1 MKFGKPLI
9 AASALAAALLLPATP
24 AAAEPATYNLSNGN
38 VVISED
44 GEYVITQDDPKTP
57 VTKTITVDAGVN
69 ATVTLSGV
77 NIEFSEDA
85 WRYCA
90 FKIEDDSTGDV
101 TVILAE
107 GTQNRLVSGP
117 NAAGLQKNGAGEN
130 VGTLTITGDGSLY
143 ASTKNLFSFSA
154 GIGSS
159 VDNSTR
165 NIIIENGN
173 IEAYGWGGAGI
184 GAGGAYT
191 LGSMTS
197 ATNIRINGGT
207 VITSAENRAYGI
219 GGSTWHR
226 EEIGATS
233 IFIAGGTIT
242 DNSRYGIGSD
252 NRANQSIVITGG
264 SVKSTAGFTT
274 QPTDGEGNAV
284 YLLTVPNP
292 NDQAVT
298 VDGIDYQPAN
308 HRSADPTDSNLYL
321 YVTGIDHAVKLGCR
335 CTPYSFA
342 NGTFTAGEPYDEHT
356 AGDTLEFDENCHR
369 SVCTVCGITL
379 GTSEHTFSMQSDES
393 GHWHACTAC
402 GYATDAEPHAFEW
415 IVDREA
421 TATEAGSKHEECT
434 TCGYVKAAV
443 EIPATSTTVGS
454 SDNSTGSIQNPS
466 TSDKENGKA
475 LPATSDPAA
484 AIAAATIA
492 MGGMLFAGG
501 YALSRKTR

>member
-1 MKFGKPLI
+1 MKFGKLAI
-9 AASALAAALLLPATP
+9 AATALAAALLLPATP
-24 AAAEPATYNLSNGN
+24 AAAEPVTYNLSDGN
-38 VVISED
+38 VVISRN
-44 GEYVITQDDPKTP
+44 GEYVITQDDPSTP
-57 VTKTITVDAGVN
+57 VTNTITVDAGVN

-77 NIEFSEDA
+77 NIERGVSEWHA
-85 WRYCA
+85 CA
-90 FKIEDDSTGDV
+90 FKIEDDSTGNV
-101 TVILAE
+101 TVVLAE
-107 GTQNRLVSGP
+107 GTANRLVSGP

-130 VGTLTITGDGSLY
+130 VGTLTITGNGSLY
-143 ASTKNLFSFSA
+143 ASTKHPSSFSA

-159 VDNSTR
+159 VNNSTR
-165 NIIIENGN
+165 NITIENGN
-173 IEAYGWGGAGI
+173 IEAFGRGGAGI
-184 GAGGAYT
+184 GAGSAWT
-191 LGSMTS
+191 EGSMTS
-197 ATNIRINGGT
+197 ATNIRFNGGT
-207 VITSAENRAYGI
+207 VITSASILANGI
-219 GGSTWHR
+219 GGGMR
-226 EEIGATS
+226 GNGEIGATS
-233 IFIAGGTIT
+233 ILIAGGTIT
-242 DNSRYGIGSD
+242 DSSEKGIGSD

-298 VDGIDYQPAN
+298 VDGIDYQPVN
-308 HRSADPTDSNLYL
+308 HRSVDSTDGNLYL
-321 YVTGIDHAVKLGCR
+321 YVTGASHAITVGCQH
-335 CTPYSFA
+335 TSYSFA
-342 NGTFTAGEPYDEHT
+342 NGTFTAGEPYYEHT
-356 AGDTLEFDENCHR
+356 AGDTLEFDENCHW
-369 SVCTVCGITL
+369 SVCTVCGITF
-379 GTSEHTFSMQSDES
+379 GTSEHTFSTQSDES

-421 TATEAGSKHEECT
+421 TASEAGSKHEECT
-434 TCGYVKAAV
+434 TCGYAKAAV
-443 EIPATSTTVGS
+443 EIPATSTTEGS

>member
-24 AAAEPATYNLSNGN
+24 AAAEPVTYNLSDGN
-38 VVISED
+38 VVISQN
-44 GEYVITQDDPKTP
+44 GEYVITQDDPNTP
-57 VTKTITVDAGVN
+57 VTNTITVDAGVN

-85 WRYCA
+85 WWHCA
-90 FKIEDDSTGDV
+90 FKIEDDSTGNV
-101 TVILAE
+101 TVVLAE
-107 GTQNRLVSGP
+107 DTANRLVSGP

-130 VGTLTITGDGSLY
+130 VGTLTITGNGSLY
-143 ASTKNLFSFSA
+143 ASTKNPSSFSA

-191 LGSMTS
+191 QGSMTS

-207 VITSAENRAYGI
+207 VITSAGNGAYGI
-219 GGSTWHR
+219 GGGTWYGG
-226 EEIGATS
+226 EIGATS

-274 QPTDGEGNAV
+274 QPTDGNGNNV
-284 YLLTVPNP
+284 YLLTVSNP
-292 NDQAVT
+292 DDLPIE
-298 VDGIDYQPAN
+298 VDGTACQPVN
-308 HRSADPTDSNLYL
+308 HRSVDSTDGNLYL
-321 YVTGIDHAVKLGCR
+321 YVTGASHAITVGCQH
-335 CTPYSFA
+335 TSYSFA
-342 NGTFTAGEPYDEHT
+342 NGTFTAGEPYYEHT

-379 GTSEHTFSMQSDES
+379 GTSEHTFSTQSDES

-434 TCGYVKAAV
+434 TCGYAKAAV
-443 EIPATSTTVGS
+443 EIPATGTTEGS

-484 AIAAATIA
+484 VTAAATIA

>member
-24 AAAEPATYNLSNGN
+24 AAAEPVTYNLSDGN
-38 VVISED
+38 VVISQN
-44 GEYVITQDDPKTP
+44 GEYVITQDDPNTP

-90 FKIEDDSTGDV
+90 FKIEDDSTGNV
-101 TVILAE
+101 TVVLAE
-107 GTQNRLVSGP
+107 GTANRLVSGP
-117 NAAGLQKNGAGEN
+117 NAAGLQKNGAGED

-143 ASTKNLFSFSA
+143 ASTKHPSSCSA

-159 VDNSTR
+159 INSSTR
-165 NIIIENGN
+165 NITIENGN
-173 IEAYGWGGAGI
+173 IEAHGRGGAGI
-184 GAGGAYT
+184 GAGGAWSE
-191 LGSMTS
+191 GSMTS
-197 ATNIRINGGT
+197 ATNIRFNGGT
-207 VITSAENRAYGI
+207 VITSENNEANGI
-219 GGSTWHR
+219 GGGAWGR
-226 EEIGATS
+226 GEIGATS

-242 DNSRYGIGSD
+242 DNSSYGIGSH

-274 QPTDGEGNAV
+274 QPTDGNGDNV
-284 YLLTVPNP
+284 YLLTVSNP
-292 NDQAVT
+292 DDLPIE
-298 VDGIDYQPAN
+298 VDGTACQPVN
-308 HRSADPTDSNLYL
+308 HRSVDSTDGNLYL
-321 YVTGIDHAVKLGCR
+321 YVTGASHAITVGCQH
-335 CTPYSFA
+335 TSYSFA
-342 NGTFTAGEPYDEHT
+342 NGTFTAGEPYYEHT

-434 TCGYVKAAV
+434 TCGYAKAAV
-443 EIPATSTTVGS
+443 EIPSTGTTEGS

-484 AIAAATIA
+484 VTAAATIA

>member
-24 AAAEPATYNLSNGN
+24 AAAEPVTYNLSDGN
-38 VVISED
+38 VVISEN
-44 GEYVITQDDPKTP
+44 GEYVITQDDPNTP
-57 VTKTITVDAGVN
+57 VTNTIEVKADVDA
-69 ATVTLSGV
+69 TITLSGV
-77 NIEFSEDA
+77 NIELDENN
-85 WRYCA
+85 WRACA

-101 TVILAE
+101 TVVLAE
-107 GTQNRLVSGP
+107 GTANRLVSSP

-130 VGTLTITGDGSLY
+130 VGTLTITGNGSLY
-143 ASTKNLFSFSA
+143 ASTKRPSSFSA

-159 VDNSTR
+159 VNNSTR
-165 NIIIENGN
+165 NITIENGN
-173 IEAYGWGGAGI
+173 IEAFGRGGAGI
-184 GAGGAYT
+184 GAGSAWT
-191 LGSMTS
+191 EGSMTS
-197 ATNIRINGGT
+197 ATNIRFNGGT
-207 VITSAENRAYGI
+207 VITSASLANGI
-219 GGSTWHR
+219 GGGMR
-226 EEIGATS
+226 GNGEIGATS

-242 DNSRYGIGSD
+242 DNSPYGIGSD

-298 VDGIDYQPAN
+298 VDGIDYQPVN
-308 HRSADPTDSNLYL
+308 HRNANPTDSNLYL
-321 YVTGIDHAVKLGCR
+321 YVTGIDHTVKLGCR

-356 AGDTLEFDENCHR
+356 AGDTLEFDENCHS
-369 SVCTVCGITL
+369 SVCTVCGITF
-379 GTSEHTFSMQSDES
+379 GTSEHTFSTQSDES

-434 TCGYVKAAV
+434 TCGYAKAAV
-443 EIPATSTTVGS
+443 EIPATSTTEGS

-484 AIAAATIA
+484 ATAAATIA

>member
-1 MKFGKPLI
+1 MKFGKLAI
-9 AASALAAALLLPATP
+9 AATALAAALLLPATP
-24 AAAEPATYNLSNGN
+24 AAAEPVTHNLSRDSIT
-38 VVISED
+38 ISED
-44 GEYVITQDDPKTP
+44 GEYVITQDGPNTP
-57 VTKTITVDAGVN
+57 VTNTIEVKADVDA
-69 ATVTLSGV
+69 TITLSGV
-77 NIEFSEDA
+77 NIEFDEND
-85 WRYCA
+85 WRACA
-90 FKIEDDSTGDV
+90 FKIEDNSTGDV

-130 VGTLTITGDGSLY
+130 VGTLTITGNGSLY
-143 ASTKNLFSFSA
+143 ASTKNRFSFSA

-298 VDGIDYQPAN
+298 VDGIDYQPVN

-356 AGDTLEFDENCHR
+356 AGDTLEFDENCHW
-369 SVCTVCGITL
+369 SVCTVCGITF
-379 GTSEHTFSMQSDES
+379 GTSEHTFSTQSDES

-434 TCGYVKAAV
+434 TCGYAKAAV
-443 EIPATSTTVGS
+443 EIPATSTTEGS